1 MKIRIKLENGKQ
13 IEKIL
18 SPEQIKKI
26 EQTKEFKILN
36 KKAKKLSCNYNIW
49 GNCNVCYKSKIE
61 CQKRLDDRLVNFTNY
76 INVLQSI

>member
-26 EQTKEFKILN
+26 ENTKEFKILN
-36 KKAKKLSCNYNIW
+36 KKAKKIDCNFRYWNSCNY
-49 GNCNVCYKSKIE
+49 CYKSKVE
-61 CQKRLDDRLVNFTNY
+61 CQKRLDDRLKNFTNY